1 MFFFFDETGC
11 NTNQK
16 KDGNNGG
23 EKFVC
28 GRGTTPKQKVST
40 RDKHFTVLGVTA
52 ATGEPVLCV
61 VIFASDK
68 EGVSA
73 NWATGMDITV
83 DPEQDEFGKIDI
95 NDEKN
100 FGKDKYFPSGPT
112 CNFRGKKIPYLPL
125 SSPSGSITGEL
136 LVAILSYIDF
146 LEIYERVPG
155 GPVPF
160 LLVDGHD
167 SRLSP
172 VFVDYIT
179 NPDHPWQVNLGIPY
193 ATSYWQVGDSSE
205 QNGYFKMLLNLA
217 KRRLVS
223 FKLKHN
229 IPICLTGEDI
239 VPLINAAWDKSFGNV
254 KTNKKAIAVRGWNP
268 LNKNLLLHKE
278 ICSGTNSSETLEST
292 NTIDETDTNT
302 ERVADTNTERVAET
316 NSETTDFIRN
326 LPELLSSAL
335 GVSGDTFGK
344 IVQHVL
350 INGGIERNKEN
361 LARGEN
367 IQDNLQNAKRLTSG
381 VMVKHGV
388 HEVNNPT
395 VQMLIKDNRDRANF
409 AEKKSLK
416 KKRKSMQSSN

>member
-1 MFFFFDETGC
+1 
-11 NTNQK
+11 
-16 KDGNNGG
+16 
-23 EKFVC
+23 
-28 GRGTTPKQKVST
+28 
-40 RDKHFTVLGVTA
+40 
-52 ATGEPVLCV
+52 
-61 VIFASDK
+61 
-68 EGVSA
+68 
-73 NWATGMDITV
+73 
-83 DPEQDEFGKIDI
+83 
-95 NDEKN
+95 
-100 FGKDKYFPSGPT
+100 
-112 CNFRGKKIPYLPL
+112 
-125 SSPSGSITGEL
+125 
-136 LVAILSYIDF
+136 
-146 LEIYERVPG
+146 
-155 GPVPF
+155 
-160 LLVDGHD
+160 
-167 SRLSP
+167 LSP

-326 LPELLSSAL
+326 LPELLNSAL

-416 KKRKSMQSSN
+416 KKRKEILKKINAIIQLRHTKPRMNDWNMKDCKDFIQYKKMKGYTKISTSLTLLKERCINIQGRKSPDCSPHTSDDDLDDDIDDDVEFFGD